1 MREQTIGGMCWGRT
15 HVMRMKES
23 SCSSVIPGELKLGVL
38 GVGRTSL
45 VYVLE
50 ERVGESKLCEE
61 REESD
66 LSSLI
71 MVLGVLGVGGPC
83 FFGVSPPPANNLPT
97 LLVGI
102 SLIDK
107 ESGEAPNS
115 SFVLFFL
122 GWGGGGGQ
130 CFSLWVLGVGE
141 MQSSFSFPNPC
152 SF

>member
-1 MREQTIGGMCWGRT
+1 
-15 HVMRMKES
+15 MRMKES

-122 GWGGGGGQ
+122 GWGGGGGAM
-130 CFSLWVLGVGE
+130 FFPLGSWGGGDAVFFFFPKPLLFLDSLVWA
-141 MQSSFSFPNPC
+141 SPST
-152 SF
+152 

>member
-1 MREQTIGGMCWGRT
+1 MLGENSS
-15 HVMRMKES
+15 VMRVKES

-71 MVLGVLGVGGPC
+71 MVLGVLGLGGPC
-83 FFGVSPPPANNLPT
+83 FSGYPPLPPIISPHYL
-97 LLVGI
+97 
-102 SLIDK
+102 
-107 ESGEAPNS
+107 
-115 SFVLFFL
+115 
-122 GWGGGGGQ
+122 WG
-130 CFSLWVLGVGE
+130 FH
-141 MQSSFSFPNPC
+141 
-152 SF
+152 